1 MARLPYLEAD
11 QVAPEYR
18 DMLKRNTNLHKL
30 LVNSPEM
37 ARAFNGIGGY
47 IRFKS
52 KLDPRL
58 RELAILQVGWMEKSE
73 YEFTHHVK
81 IGKEFGVTDEDIAG
95 LMAETEGKPSKLE
108 PLAKA
113 ILKGAREMVRE
124 LAMSDATFA
133 EIKKASLRR
142 AHGRPRTHHRLLL
155 RRGARARHHEDR
167 QRTVLQRG
175 TPAVPDP
182 GSEVTCA

>member
-30 LVNSPEM
+30 MVNSPDM
-37 ARAFNGIGGY
+37 ARSFNGVGNF

-58 RELAILQVGWMEKSE
+58 RELAILQVGWLERSE

-81 IGKEFGVTDEDIAG
+81 IGKEFGVTDDNIRAIGDETAG
-95 LMAETEGKPSKLE
+95 RPTTLDETTKLV
-108 PLAKA
+108 LR
-113 ILKGAREMVRE
+113 GAREMNDR
-124 LAMSDATFA
+124 LAMSDATYTA
-133 EIKKASLRR
+133 LEKELGR
-142 AHGRPRTHHRLLL
+142 AHMIDLIMTISFYCAVVRILAT
-155 RRGARARHHEDR
+155 
-167 QRTVLQRG
+167 LQID
-175 TPAVPDP
+175 VEPDYQKYLDQHALP
-182 GSEVTCA
+182 T

>member
-30 LVNSPEM
+30 LVNSPDM
-37 ARAFNGIGGY
+37 ARAFSGIGGY

-58 RELAILQVGWMEKSE
+58 RELAILQVGWLERSE

-81 IGKEFGVTDEDIAG
+81 IGKDFGVTDEDIQG

-113 ILKGAREMVRE
+113 ILKGAREMTRDIG
-124 LAMSDATFA
+124 MSDATFA
-133 EIKKASLRR
+133 EIKKHLSNEHMTDLVLIIAYYCAVVRVL
-142 AHGRPRTHHRLLL
+142 ATLQIDV
-155 RRGARARHHEDR
+155 EDDYLPYLK
-167 QRTVLQRG
+167 QFPL
-175 TPAVPDP
+175 PSAP
-182 GSEVTCA
+182 